1 MKYWALIICLVFVL
15 GCQHKP
21 PVEKV
26 VAKIG
31 DYVITQEE
39 FEDAFKSSSFGI
51 QDSAESRQVFLD
63 NMINQKLIILDAR
76 AKGLDKNKDFL
87 HMIQNFWE
95 QSLLTVAL
103 REKSKEINSGT
114 VQISS
119 QEVQTVYDQMFKDG
133 RVDKSLNDVYPQIQ
147 SMLTRQKE
155 SEKFNQWVKDLRQ
168 KTTVEIH
175 QEYLK
180 PGLY

>member
-15 GCQHKP
+15 GCQPKP
-21 PVEKV
+21 PAEKI

-39 FEDAFKSSSFGI
+39 FEDAFKSSSYGI
-51 QDSAESRQVFLD
+51 QDSAASRQVFLD
-63 NMINQKLIILDAR
+63 NMINQKLIIIDAR

-87 HMIQNFWE
+87 RMIQSFWE

-103 REKSKEINSGT
+103 REKSKDISLET
-114 VQISS
+114 TQISS
-119 QEVQTVYDQMFKDG
+119 QEVQAVYDQMVKDG
-133 RVDKSLNDVYPQIQ
+133 KTAKSLNDVYPQIQ

-155 SEKFNQWVKDLRQ
+155 SEKINQWVNGLRQ
-168 KTTVEIH
+168 KTAVEIH